1 MDRLVKI
8 NWCYLVPCCNAPL
21 LPTYPS
27 RRLRIAAKLRPL
39 TTGLDMK
46 LFSSTRLSTN
56 KAMKTLT
63 ALLACMALPLIVG
76 AQTYPSKPV
85 KIIVPFASGGV
96 ADNYSRFLA
105 PKLQEELGQP
115 FLVEDRP
122 GAGSIIGTDFAAKSA
137 ADGYT
142 LLMMSNT
149 QTVNESLIPSKP
161 FVLTR
166 DFVGIAPINYS
177 DLVLVVHPSLPVN
190 NLAELIKLAKSK
202 PGVLNFAS
210 SGTGTPYHMAGELF
224 NALAG
229 VDMVHVPYKGSSG
242 ARTDLIGGQVNMM
255 FDAITTMSEFVKNNK
270 VRAIATS
277 GHTRSSIMPNVPTLA
292 EAGVPKF
299 EATIWL
305 GLMAPKGTPSDVVT
319 KLNQTIVKIVNKP
332 EVKDLWATQGAYP
345 MLMSP
350 GEFDKFLLADVNK
363 WAAIVKSAGIK
374 AE

>member
-1 MDRLVKI
+1 
-8 NWCYLVPCCNAPL
+8 
-21 LPTYPS
+21 
-27 RRLRIAAKLRPL
+27 
-39 TTGLDMK
+39 
-46 LFSSTRLSTN
+46 
-56 KAMKTLT
+56 MKTLFSIRQRCASILAALMT
-63 ALLACMALPLIVG
+63 IALLPAWVT
-76 AQTYPSKPV
+76 AQTYPTKPV
-85 KIIVPFASGGV
+85 KIVVPFASGGV
-96 ADNYSRFLA
+96 ADNYSRFLTQ
-105 PKLQEELGQP
+105 KLQDELGQT

-122 GAGSIIGTDFAAKSA
+122 GAGSIIGTDFVAKSA

-149 QTVNESLIPSKP
+149 QTVNESLVPNKP

-166 DFVGIAPINYS
+166 DFVGIVPINYS

-190 NLAELIKLAKSK
+190 NVADLIKLAKSK
-202 PGVLNFAS
+202 PGLLNFAS

-229 VDMVHVPYKGSSG
+229 VNLLHIPYKGSSG

-277 GHTRSSIMPNVPTLA
+277 GHSRSAIMPNVPTLA
-292 EAGVPKF
+292 ESGVPKF

-305 GLMAPKGTPSDVVT
+305 GLMAPKGTPIDIIN
-319 KLNQTIVKIVNKP
+319 KLNQVIVKIVSRP
-332 EVKDLWATQGAYP
+332 DVKDLWATQGAYP

-350 GEFDKFLLADVNK
+350 SEFDKFLLADVNK

-374 AE
+374 AD

>member
-1 MDRLVKI
+1 
-8 NWCYLVPCCNAPL
+8 
-21 LPTYPS
+21 
-27 RRLRIAAKLRPL
+27 
-39 TTGLDMK
+39 
-46 LFSSTRLSTN
+46 
-56 KAMKTLT
+56 MKTLFSIRQRCASVLAALMSL
-63 ALLACMALPLIVG
+63 ALLPAWVT
-76 AQTYPSKPV
+76 AQTYPTKPV
-85 KIIVPFASGGV
+85 KIVVPFASGGV
-96 ADNYSRFLA
+96 ADNYSRFLTQ
-105 PKLQEELGQP
+105 KLQDELGQT

-122 GAGSIIGTDFAAKSA
+122 GAGSIIGTDFVAKSA

-149 QTVNESLIPSKP
+149 QTVNESLVPNKP

-166 DFVGIAPINYS
+166 DFVGIVPINYS

-190 NLAELIKLAKSK
+190 NVADLIKLAKSK
-202 PGVLNFAS
+202 PGLLNFAS

-229 VDMVHVPYKGSSG
+229 VNLLHIPYKGSSG

-277 GHTRSSIMPNVPTLA
+277 GHSRSAIMPNVPTLA
-292 EAGVPKF
+292 ESGVPKF

-305 GLMAPKGTPSDVVT
+305 GLMAPKGTPIDIIN
-319 KLNQTIVKIVNKP
+319 KLNQVIVKIVSRP
-332 EVKDLWATQGAYP
+332 DVKDLWATQGAYP

-350 GEFDKFLLADVNK
+350 AEVDKFLLADVNK

-374 AE
+374 AD